1 MNPVAVGHTVQK
13 SSLGR
18 NALVLVIVCAVISIA
33 GSLWLGLTIA
43 PMEAESG
50 PTLLETTEPY
60 RSIALTVLV
69 IQVLCALGGVGALIL
84 AAISVSRRIQVKA
97 SVAALVLSVVAP
109 ALSFAVFMLALLSVA
124 E

>member
-1 MNPVAVGHTVQK
+1 M
-13 SSLGR
+13 
-18 NALVLVIVCAVISIA
+18 LVIVCAVISIA